1 MTLSHSVLFK
11 SKVHIPSEL
20 QTVSPKSLRST
31 SEMSGGGIMH
41 ASPQTLFRH
50 GSSSKIRQF
59 IKNCNISMDKLV
71 LSTKN
76 LQRKLNHS
84 LFKLPVVGK
93 VSLPHPR

>member
-50 GSSSKIRQF
+50 GSSSEIRQF
-59 IKNCNISMDKLV
+59 IQNCNISMDKLV
-71 LSTKN
+71 LN

>member
-59 IKNCNISMDKLV
+59 IQNCNISMDKLKETHKEF
-71 LSTKN
+71 TKKIKSFAFEFTCC
-76 LQRKLNHS
+76 RKGLVAAS
-84 LFKLPVVGK
+84 
-93 VSLPHPR
+93 

>member
-59 IKNCNISMDKLV
+59 IQNCNISMDELV
-71 LSTKN
+71 LN

>member
-59 IKNCNISMDKLV
+59 IQNCNISMDKLEIK
-71 LSTKN
+71 S

-84 LFKLPVVGK
+84 LFNLPVVGK